1 MKNQNNKVTAVL
13 FVVAL
18 ALAPMVQAA
27 IEPQGG
33 PSVSTRNAPKA
44 RSHPSQLA
52 RANRLAKTGADQSG
66 VGQNLPVINVYST
79 DNVTR
84 GKTGTF
90 VLNMKSL
97 MLDAQSCAACGTW
110 VFFSLSGTAVQ
121 GVDYK
126 LVASPVY
133 ISQSGYGVINIE
145 TMQDPRGSASNQAY
159 SVIVTLDAGAGYTLG
174 SDSSRSAI
182 MWIKPAAFV
191 PPNS

>member
-33 PSVSTRNAPKA
+33 PSVSSRNAPRA
-44 RSHPSQLA
+44 RQRPAQTA
-52 RANRLAKTGADQSG
+52 RPHRLADTGANDASDNSG
-66 VGQNLPVINVYST
+66 GSLADQNLPVINVYST

-90 VLNMKSL
+90 VLNMKSSL
-97 MLDAQSCAACGTW
+97 MLGGTW

-121 GVDYK
+121 GADYK

-133 ISQSGYGVINIE
+133 ISQSGYGTIQIE

-159 SVIVTLDAGAGYTLG
+159 SVIVTLNAGAGYAIG
-174 SDSSRSAI
+174 KSSQAI